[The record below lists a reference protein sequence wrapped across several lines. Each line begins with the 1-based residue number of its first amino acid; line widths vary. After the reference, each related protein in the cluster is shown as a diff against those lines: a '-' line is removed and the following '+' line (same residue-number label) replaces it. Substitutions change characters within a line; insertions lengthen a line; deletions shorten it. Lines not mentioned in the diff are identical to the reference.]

1 MRNYH
6 QRIFLFF
13 VWGWMIAWT
22 CLAQENVTQHV
33 VVRGETVES
42 IAKHYQLSADEI
54 KAANP
59 TVAVY
64 YAGLKIA
71 IPKRTVVTPSEEQGE
86 VVSPPDHVLGALF
99 KQASDLLKKEE
110 YSKATEALTRIIKE
124 RPSAQLYLYRGY
136 CYFERKKYKHARK
149 DCAVALRCKDCDK
162 QTERYCIELSKQAGL
177 LQEERAERRGQIF
190 AGILAVGAQTAMNV
204 MKAKAMSENNNAVS
218 SNYGMNNSGGSMLF
232 QSNSAFSADMNR
244 QLQNLALMSIY
255 QVQQQEM
262 NEYQSA
268 AAGWKRTTGKDL
280 SYGEW
285 CSMKGAAIQQMN
297 QAGNGGATFNSSSNS
312 SSSSTSSTSSRVAV
326 SSHQCPYCNGKG
338 RIQKDMNPSMFGTQD
353 YKVKCEECGQMYL
366 KSTGHTHVTCGH
378 CGGTGMMK

>member
-13 VWGWMIAWT
+13 VWIWMIPWS
-22 CLAQENVTQHV
+22 CLAQIEAAQHIV
-33 VVRGETVES
+33 QRGETVES

-64 YAGLKIA
+64 YAGLKIT
-71 IPKRTVVTPSEEQGE
+71 IPERTVVTPFGGQGE
-86 VVSPPDHVLGALF
+86 IAPPPDHVLDALN
-99 KQASDLLKKEE
+99 QVSDLLKKEE
-110 YSKATEALTRIIKE
+110 YSKATEVLTRIIKE
-124 RPSAQLYLYRGY
+124 RSSAQLYLYRGY
-136 CYFERKKYKHARK
+136 CYFERKKYKHARE

-177 LQEERAERRGQIF
+177 LLEERAERRGQIF
-190 AGILAVGAQTAMNV
+190 TGILAVGAQTAMNV
-204 MKAKAMSENNNAVS
+204 MEAKAMSKNSNSVS
-218 SNYGMNNSGGSMLF
+218 SDYGMNNSGGPMLF

-244 QLQNLALMSIY
+244 QLHNLALMSIY
-255 QVQQQEM
+255 QVRQQEM

-297 QAGNGGATFNSSSNS
+297 QAGNGGAIFNGSSNS
-312 SSSSTSSTSSRVAV
+312 SSSSASSTNSRATV